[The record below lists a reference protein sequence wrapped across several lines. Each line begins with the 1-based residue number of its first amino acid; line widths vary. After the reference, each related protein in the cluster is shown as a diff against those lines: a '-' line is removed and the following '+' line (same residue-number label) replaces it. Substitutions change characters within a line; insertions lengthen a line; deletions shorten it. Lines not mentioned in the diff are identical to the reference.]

1 MILDDS
7 FCLKKVI
14 STKGEASYT
23 NKIDNW
29 SLGVILYICLVG
41 YPPFSDEGS
50 VKLEDQIK
58 NGVYEFPDEFW
69 SDVSE
74 NAKDLIRKLLCVDP
88 EKRISLD
95 EALEHDWIKKD
106 FEMKRKAYKL
116 MYKDEENL
124 VLNGSKKRKE
134 SPEKRS
140 QESDDNNYKKRLR
153 PSNSNTTD
161 KSND

>member
-1 MILDDS
+1 M
-7 FCLKKVI
+7 
-14 STKGEASYT
+14 
-23 NKIDNW
+23 
-29 SLGVILYICLVG
+29 YICLVG

-58 NGVYEFPDEFW
+58 TGSYEFLDEFW

-95 EALEHDWIKKD
+95 DALEHDWIKND

-124 VLNGSKKRKE
+124 VLNENKKRKE

-140 QESDDNNYKKRLR
+140 QEPDGNNYKKRLR